1 VGIEKDDLKHLLTAA
16 RKVGLDPSKL
26 QAANPYTFEGPKAM
40 ALQHALATI
49 APEVAERLQADA
61 GVKVSLGLQAALDGF
76 TDFTP
81 ELEMELETKLPATYG
96 QMKAEAL
103 EAAYKASAMHQWE
116 VQREEAAKVA
126 EDHGYD
132 VRQLQLKGEHMAAQI
147 AAEHRDRERAAADRE
162 QREFIRSVQR

>member
-1 VGIEKDDLKHLLTAA
+1 
-16 RKVGLDPSKL
+16 
-26 QAANPYTFEGPKAM
+26 
-40 ALQHALATI
+40 
-49 APEVAERLQADA
+49 
-61 GVKVSLGLQAALDGF
+61 
-76 TDFTP
+76 
-81 ELEMELETKLPATYG
+81 
-96 QMKAEAL
+96 
-103 EAAYKASAMHQWE
+103 